1 MNNQEIL
8 DNAPEGATHVMGGN
22 CYCMENTE
30 DDYSEDGYD
39 YLTFRNEDTSGRHR
53 SLADIKRIAELE
65 KPKEFVRVDADW
77 VYVKEKDIHSM
88 VMRIAGLKKDISIA
102 AKIMIDITN
111 AQTVTDEG
119 YSVGYLVTNKM
130 MNGLDA
136 FISKALKEQG

>member
-65 KPKEFVRVDADW
+65 KEQAKRDLEQQAKGVSQVQILLRGNDW
-77 VYVKEKDIHSM
+77 EDDELQLTLAS
-88 VMRIAGLKKDISIA
+88 RSIELNIKA
-102 AKIMIDITN
+102 
-111 AQTVTDEG
+111 
-119 YSVGYLVTNKM
+119 
-130 MNGLDA
+130 
-136 FISKALKEQG
+136 KALKEKGE